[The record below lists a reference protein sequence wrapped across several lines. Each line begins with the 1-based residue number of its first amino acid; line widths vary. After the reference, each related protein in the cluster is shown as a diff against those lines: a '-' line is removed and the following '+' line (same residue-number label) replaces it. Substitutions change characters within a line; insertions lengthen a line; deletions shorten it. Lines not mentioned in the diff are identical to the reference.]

1 MKKLALALSVV
12 VAAISSP
19 AIAEGNA
26 EAGKTKIIVCSACHG
41 MDGNSMIDMYPK
53 LAGQHGT
60 YLQKQ
65 LHDFRSAAQSG
76 GKDGRMDPI
85 MSGMAMPLSDQD
97 ILDITA
103 YFSTQAIQVA
113 EVKDV
118 PELGAKLYK
127 GGDVSRGITACMAC
141 HGPDGKGAE
150 SAGFPALAGQHAN
163 YIKIQ
168 LTKFRDAGRHNDLNG
183 MMQDVAKK
191 LNDSDIDALSKY
203 LASLK

>member
-12 VAAISSP
+12 IAAISSP

-53 LAGQHGT
+53 LAGQHAT

-65 LHDFRSAAQSG
+65 LHDFRSAAQTG

-103 YFSTQAIQVA
+103 YF
-113 EVKDV
+113 
-118 PELGAKLYK
+118 LAK
-127 GGDVSRGITACMAC
+127 
-141 HGPDGKGAE
+141 
-150 SAGFPALAGQHAN
+150 Q
-163 YIKIQ
+163 
-168 LTKFRDAGRHNDLNG
+168 
-183 MMQDVAKK
+183 
-191 LNDSDIDALSKY
+191 SK
-203 LASLK
+203 

>member
-1 MKKLALALSVV
+1 
-12 VAAISSP
+12 
-19 AIAEGNA
+19 
-26 EAGKTKIIVCSACHG
+26 

-53 LAGQHGT
+53 LAGQHAT

-65 LHDFRSAAQSG
+65 LHDFRSAAQTG

-103 YFSTQAIQVA
+103 YFSSQAIQVA
-113 EVKDV
+113 EAKDV

-150 SAGFPALAGQHAN
+150 LAGFPTLAGQHAN

-168 LTKFRDAGRHNDLNG
+168 LTKFREAGRHNDLNG

-191 LNDSDIDALSKY
+191 LSDSDIDALSKY
-203 LASLK
+203 LSSLK

>member
-12 VAAISSP
+12 IAAISSP

-53 LAGQHGT
+53 LAGQHPT

-65 LHDFRSAAQSG
+65 LHDFRSAAQTG
-76 GKDGRMDPI
+76 GKEGRMDPI
-85 MSGMAMPLSDQD
+85 MAGMSIALSDQD
-97 ILDITA
+97 ILDISA
-103 YFSTQAIQVA
+103 YFSTQTIQVTEA
-113 EVKDV
+113 KDI
-118 PELGAKLYK
+118 PELGEKLYK

-150 SAGFPALAGQHAN
+150 LAGFPTLAGQHPT

-168 LTKFRDAGRHNDLNG
+168 LTKFRDMGRHNDLNG

-191 LNDSDIDALSKY
+191 LNDSDIEALSKY
-203 LASLK
+203 LSSLK

>member
-53 LAGQHGT
+53 LAGQHAT

-65 LHDFRSAAQSG
+65 LHDFRSAAQTG

-85 MSGMAMPLSDQD
+85 MGGMSIALSDQD

-103 YFSTQAIQVA
+103 YFSSQTLQVA

-150 SAGFPALAGQHAN
+150 LAGFPALAGQHAN

-168 LTKFRDAGRHNDLNG
+168 LTKFRDAGRNNDLNG

-191 LNDSDIDALSKY
+191 LSDSDIDALSKY
-203 LASLK
+203 LSSLK

>member
-53 LAGQHGT
+53 LAGQHAT

-65 LHDFRSAAQSG
+65 LHDFRSAAQTG

-85 MSGMAMPLSDQD
+85 MGGMSIALSDQD

-103 YFSTQAIQVA
+103 YFSSQALQVA
-113 EVKDV
+113 DVKEV
-118 PELGAKLYK
+118 PELGPKLYK

-150 SAGFPALAGQHAN
+150 LAGFPALAGQHAN

-168 LTKFRDAGRHNDLNG
+168 LTKFRDAGRNNDLNG

-191 LNDSDIDALSKY
+191 LSDSDIDALSKY
-203 LASLK
+203 LSSLK

>member
-53 LAGQHGT
+53 LAGQHAT

-65 LHDFRSAAQSG
+65 LHDFRSAAQTG

-85 MSGMAMPLSDQD
+85 MGGMSIALSDQD

-103 YFSTQAIQVA
+103 YFSSQTLQVA

-150 SAGFPALAGQHAN
+150 LAGFPALAGQHAN

-168 LTKFRDAGRHNDLNG
+168 LTKFRDAGRNNDLNG

-191 LNDSDIDALSKY
+191 LSDNDIDALSKY
-203 LASLK
+203 LSSLK